1 MYAHVR
7 PSKSDDSA
15 QYCAMSDIKHVLCL
29 PPLSFSRAGAF
40 FFFFFCSSHYVLN
53 ALHGSLISMNN

>member
-40 FFFFFCSSHYVLN
+40 FFFFFFL
-53 ALHGSLISMNN
+53 LESLRVECFTWITYFNE